1 MTGKQS
7 RDEGAAQT
15 KVIMEAVKRRRN
27 VLGWSAQR
35 LADEMTRTG
44 VPWNADIVVNLEHG
58 RRKSLRVHE
67 LMALAWV
74 LDADSPLDLLA
85 PPPDVIFY
93 PVTPVMYERVE
104 AVRAWWTGETG
115 PPRERLDGA
124 VDVRELVELPAELP
138 ERFGDLPEA
147 TQRELVRLVL
157 SLDFAPRKRAPQPAA
172 EGTDGQD

>member
-85 PPPDVIFY
+85 PPPPDVIFY

-115 PPRERLDGA
+115 PPRERLDQSCAWRRGK
-124 VDVRELVELPAELP
+124 PP
-138 ERFGDLPEA
+138 GDL
-147 TQRELVRLVL
+147 
-157 SLDFAPRKRAPQPAA
+157 SSQPA
-172 EGTDGQD
+172 TCRDGSLRRVDPLRRALA